1 MTYEIV
7 MPQLG
12 LTMEE
17 GAVVC
22 WQKQVGDWVKKGEIL
37 FVVETD
43 KTEMEVESSSAG
55 YLNSVCVEVKQKVPV
70 GTVIA
75 ILGDKQGE
83 IASAPAPTDVGTIAA
98 TAGSVAETAPAPL
111 AESIRQEPA
120 VFAHPSASS
129 EQSSAG
135 DFAVSPRARRLARE
149 LGVDLKLVTPARGE
163 RIVEED
169 VRRFHELQGTG

>member
-22 WQKQVGDWVKKGEIL
+22 WQKQVGEWVNKGEVL

-55 YLNSVCVEVKQKVPV
+55 YLNAVRVEVKRKVPV

-75 ILGDKQGE
+75 VLGDQEGE
-83 IASAPAPTDVGTIAA
+83 VASAPAPTDVGTIAA
-98 TAGSVAETAPAPL
+98 TAGSVAETAQAPS
-111 AESIRQEPA
+111 AESIGQEPA
-120 VFAHPSASS
+120 VFAHPPASS
-129 EQSSAG
+129 EQSSTG

-149 LGVDLKLVTPARGE
+149 LGVDLTLVRPARGE
-163 RIVEED
+163 RIVED
-169 VRRFHELQGTG
+169 DIRRFHEQQGID